1 MNSFQI
7 ARFLT
12 MGNMG
17 CCEGRPKEAG
27 KHHRQKRL
35 LSAIACAKDETNALY
50 KIFRD
55 IDKDHSGNINK

>member
-1 MNSFQI
+1 
-7 ARFLT
+7 